1 MKKGIKKILCMMA
14 VFCLLAASILP
25 VHAATPTE
33 AKNSVVC
40 IGISDSNGQLIG
52 WGSGFAIG
60 KPGKPIQ
67 YIVTNC
73 HVAEPTDEEGNLI
86 PCVLTVYFSAA
97 ANRSMKAEV
106 YWRDAQKDLAVLKL
120 PEETT
125 EREAMVLCPMN
136 KVNMDDEFAALGYP
150 ATSMAADF
158 VKFDKTDIS
167 ITKGGI
173 SKQVRVNGSDCYLLD
188 IKISQGN
195 SGGPLVNSKGE
206 VVGVNTFMLNDE
218 ARYAVAIDELIRSI
232 SPQEI
237 PYTLS
242 GESFSKNVLIIG
254 GIAAAVV
261 ILIIILIVVLGKKKR
276 PAAAAASPV
285 PAAPV
290 QAVPVQPANVGG
302 TGGQMQQTARFQLVS
317 GLASPLSGRLFQVDK
332 ELVIGR
338 NGASCDIAF
347 PVDTRGVSARHCK
360 ITPTENGIIL
370 SDLNSSYGTFLVNGT
385 KVEPGQNRILRSG
398 DSFYLGGEDNRFE
411 VR

>member
-254 GIAAAVV
+254 G
-261 ILIIILIVVLGKKKR
+261 
-276 PAAAAASPV
+276 
-285 PAAPV
+285 
-290 QAVPVQPANVGG
+290 
-302 TGGQMQQTARFQLVS
+302 QMQQTARFQLVS